1 MAFFGATVTNVV
13 VGANQVVTASG
24 EFDVGAGAAAVAG
37 LHVDICRQGSIGGVV
52 ADGHWMGPLRLGA
65 NTSLPYT
72 LSRSFDGITPGTY
85 TFGLCGCVAGAD
97 AWSSDFNV
105 VNVQVFQK

>member
-1 MAFFGATVTNVV
+1 
-13 VGANQVVTASG
+13 
-24 EFDVGAGAAAVAG
+24 
-37 LHVDICRQGSIGGVV
+37 
-52 ADGHWMGPLRLGA
+52 MGPLRLGA